1 MSKPEEINPK
11 DRYPEVGEY
20 VIATVQDIFKQGS
33 FVSLDEYDDK
43 KGMLHLSEIS
53 LKWVRNIRDYVK
65 EGQKVVLVVL
75 GVNPSRGHIDL
86 SLRRVVDAKRKDK
99 LQQIKQHQRSEKIMS
114 LLSTELSVPVKDLEV
129 KIGDKLRSDYKSL
142 YGGLEAISADNGVA
156 DKLGLDA
163 KTKNALVELV
173 KKSIKPPFVD
183 ITGYVEFKS
192 YEPNG
197 VTIIKEALKKI
208 ENYTVEFGSKIE
220 VSYISPPVYRIKVTS
235 REYKSA
241 EKILKSAADEGIE
254 QMKKH
259 ASRGEFFRNM
269 EDIKKP
275 E

>member
-1 MSKPEEINPK
+1 MSKPEEIDLK
-11 DRYPEVGEY
+11 DKYPDAGEY
-20 VIATVQDIFKQGS
+20 VIATVQEIFKQGS
-33 FVSLDEYDDK
+33 FVSLDEYGDK

-75 GVNPSRGHIDL
+75 GVNPERGHIDL

-99 LQQIKQHQRSEKIMS
+99 LQQIKQHQKSEKIMS
-114 LLSTELSVPVKDLEV
+114 LLSTEISVPIKELDV
-129 KIGDKLRSDYKSL
+129 KIKDKLLSDYKSL
-142 YGGLEAISADNGVA
+142 YDGLEAISADNSVA

-192 YEPNG
+192 YEADG
-197 VTIIKEALKKI
+197 VKIIKEALKKI
-208 ENYTVEFGSKIE
+208 ESYKVEFGSKIE
-220 VSYISPPVYRIKVTS
+220 VSYISPPIYRIKVTS

-254 QMKKH
+254 HMKKGS
-259 ASRGEFFRNM
+259 SRGEFFRNM